1 MLELAL
7 LALAPAAGGSLI
19 TYLVLTRKPAVKH
32 TGLAVG
38 QITIKRRVCHM
49 AVRVGSAA

>member
-19 TYLVLTRKPAVKH
+19 TYLVLTRQPAVKH

-38 QITIKRRVCHM
+38 QITIKRRVCRM
-49 AVRVGSAA
+49 AVRHG

>member
-1 MLELAL
+1 MFELAL

-19 TYLVLTRKPAVKH
+19 TYLTLTRKPAVNH

-38 QITIKRRVCHM
+38 QITIKRRSGRM
-49 AVRVGSAA
+49 AVRAGGAA